1 MPPPYPADNAK
12 THVRKT
18 MTTEDQEKKSQ
29 GTSAAADPVLTREE
43 YNALMSSLAAMA
55 AELEYLPSLL
65 RLERRLRRL
74 EFIMIILVGL
84 ILLIF
89 MMCRGG

>member
-1 MPPPYPADNAK
+1 MS
-12 THVRKT
+12 
-18 MTTEDQEKKSQ
+18 TEDRDRGRQE
-29 GTSAAADPVLTREE
+29 TPAPADPVISREE
-43 YNALMSSLAAMA
+43 YNALMSSLEAMA

-74 EFIMIILVGL
+74 EFVMIILVGL

-89 MMCRGG
+89 MVCRGG